1 MLNLIVAYT
10 CALLLALLV
19 WVMMRSQRTVRP
31 VATDDLA
38 ERARRAAETPEQSV
52 RQAIWLGTGIF
63 FLLGVA
69 LFAGKPVA
77 VFLLAVVCVV
87 VAVVLPKVVLESI
100 ERRRQTLLRSEL
112 PDALDMIGNSLRAG
126 LTLPQAIARNL
137 NKFPEH
143 ISDEFARLLYD
154 TRLGYSISAAFDNLG
169 ARLPLQDVRMVVIAS
184 KIGVSRGGDIAETYA
199 TLSGLI
205 RDGLAFENELRA
217 MTTEGRMQALVMSCL
232 PFALMFILALI
243 RGEMMKPFFTT
254 TAGIILLMVM
264 TTMQVIAY
272 TWIRKIVDVK
282 L

>member
-10 CALLLALLV
+10 CALLFALLV
-19 WVMMRSQRTVRP
+19 WVMLRAQRTARP
-31 VATDDLA
+31 VADDDLA
-38 ERARRAAETPEQSV
+38 ERARRATETPEQSV
-52 RQAIWLGTGIF
+52 RQGIWLGIGIF

-69 LFAGKPVA
+69 LLAGKPVA
-77 VFLLAVVCVV
+77 IVFLAVVCVAA
-87 VAVVLPKVVLESI
+87 AVFVPKMVLETML
-100 ERRRQTLLRSEL
+100 RRRQTLLRSEL

-137 NKFPEH
+137 DKFPEN
-143 ISDEFARLLYD
+143 IADEFARLLYD

-169 ARLPLQDVRMVVIAS
+169 TRLPLQEMRMVVIAS

-205 RDGLAFENELRA
+205 RDGLAFESELRA

-232 PFALMFILALI
+232 PFALMLILTLI

-254 TAGIILLMVM
+254 GAGIGVLLVM